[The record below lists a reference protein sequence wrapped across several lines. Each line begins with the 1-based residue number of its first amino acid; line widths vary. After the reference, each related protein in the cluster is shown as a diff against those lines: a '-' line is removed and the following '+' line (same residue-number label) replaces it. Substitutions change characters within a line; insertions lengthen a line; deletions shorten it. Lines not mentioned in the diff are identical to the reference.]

1 MSPDVVLI
9 LLLGVPVAILLLWR
23 VNAALVFL
31 SACLGTVLLNFVGK
45 DANDFAGMFLPFLS
59 GNNLKL
65 ALLLLPV
72 VLTTVFMIKTLK
84 SSQILLNIV
93 PAVGTGLLLT
103 LLIVPL
109 LPADYA
115 TQVQATMIWHHVEQV
130 QTLVVGISALACLV
144 FLWSQRPK
152 MPHGKHGHA
161 GKHH

>member
-9 LLLGVPVAILLLWR
+9 LLIGVPVAILLLWR
-23 VNAALVFL
+23 INAALVFL

-45 DANDFAGMFLPFLS
+45 DANDFASMFVPFLN

-72 VLTTVFMIKTLK
+72 VLTSVFMIKTLK
-84 SSQILLNIV
+84 SSQILLNIL
-93 PAVGTGLLLT
+93 PAVGTGLLLA
-103 LLIVPL
+103 LLVVPL
-109 LPADYA
+109 LPPDYSSQIRSSMA
-115 TQVQATMIWHHVEQV
+115 WHEVEQL
-130 QTLVVGISALACLV
+130 QTLIVGTSALACLV

-152 MPHGKHGHA
+152 AVHGKHGHV